1 MLNCST
7 PITKMSHWLI
17 GALELISDDYYR
29 DLPIMEDI
37 TILPDIRQAA
47 RDSRVGN
54 LDNIFLSTIF
64 IVVCKDMKLI

>member
-1 MLNCST
+1 
-7 PITKMSHWLI
+7 MSHWLI

-37 TILPDIRQAA
+37 TILPDITRAA

-54 LDNIFLSTIF
+54 IFLSTIF
-64 IVVCKDMKLI
+64 ICKDMKLI